1 MPSKIN
7 LILNDFVALF
17 FPNICIGC
25 KGPLP
30 NGMQHICP
38 ACQYSLPKTNNYKEE
53 VPHIYQKLAGS
64 IRFNHMLA
72 YLHFQKKGIVQH
84 ILHELKYN
92 HKEDIGLM
100 MGRWYGHDLLLGGFS
115 NEFDLIIPV
124 PLHPSKQRKRGYN
137 QSEAFAKGLS
147 EVLKTEVYIGLK
159 RVAANETQTRKS
171 RAERLENVNAIFEA
185 VDPIKL
191 KEKSVLLV
199 DDVITTGATLL
210 ACGNVLIEAGVKE
223 LSFGVLAATR

>member
-25 KGPLP
+25 KGSLP
-30 NGMQHICP
+30 NGMNHICP
-38 ACQYSLPKTNNYKEE
+38 ACQYDLPKTNNYKEE

-100 MGRWYGHDLLLGGFS
+100 IGRWYGHDLLLGGFT
-115 NEFDLIIPV
+115 NEFDMIIPV
-124 PLHPSKQRKRGYN
+124 PLHSSKQRKRGYN

-147 EVLKTEVYIGLK
+147 AVLKAEVFLGLS
-159 RVAANETQTRKS
+159 RVAASETQTRKS
-171 RAERLENVNAIFEA
+171 RVERLENVKSIFEIVNA
-185 VDPIKL
+185 SEIQGKR
-191 KEKSVLLV
+191 VLLV

-210 ACGNVLIEAGVKE
+210 ACGNVLIEAGIKE
-223 LSFGVLAATR
+223 LSFAVIAATR

>member
-1 MPSKIN
+1 
-7 LILNDFVALF
+7 
-17 FPNICIGC
+17 
-25 KGPLP
+25 
-30 NGMQHICP
+30 MQHICP

-84 ILHELKYN
+84 VLHELKYN

-147 EVLKTEVYIGLK
+147 EVIKTEVYIGLR

-185 VDPIKL
+185 VDPIEL
-191 KEKSVLLV
+191 KEKRVLLV

-223 LSFGVLAATR
+223 LSFGLLAATR

>member
-1 MPSKIN
+1 
-7 LILNDFVALF
+7 
-17 FPNICIGC
+17 
-25 KGPLP
+25 
-30 NGMQHICP
+30 MQHICP

-64 IRFNHMLA
+64 IRFNYMLA

-159 RVAANETQTRKS
+159 RVAANETQTKKS
-171 RAERLENVNAIFEA
+171 RAERLDNVNAIFEA

-191 KEKSVLLV
+191 KEKRVLLV

>member
-30 NGMQHICP
+30 NGLKHICTG
-38 ACQYSLPKTNNYKEE
+38 CQYELPKTNNYKEE

-92 HKEDIGLM
+92 HNEDVGLM

-137 QSEAFAKGLS
+137 QSEAFANGLS
-147 EVLKTEVYIGLK
+147 EVLKVEVCIGLR
-159 RVAANETQTRKS
+159 RVTASETQTRKS
-171 RAERLENVNAIFEA
+171 RAERLENVKAIFEA
-185 VDPIKL
+185 VDPVEL
-191 KEKSVLLV
+191 KKKRVLLV

-210 ACGNVLIEAGVKE
+210 ACGNVLIDAGVEE
-223 LSFGVLAATR
+223 LSFGVLASTY